1 MGYRSDVKALIYPL
15 GGEHNLLEYDKLKL
29 LFNTTF
35 QDVFEAWG
43 EDYFSWNDKHRV
55 LEFDANSVKWYDS
68 YPEVQRLAKFLSE
81 VQELGYEY
89 EFLRIGEEDEDI
101 EADSTGDAENYMYVE
116 RTIQVNF

>member
-68 YPEVQRLAKFLSE
+68 YPEVQRLTKFLSE
-81 VQELGYEY
+81 VQDLGYEY
-89 EFLRIGEEDEDI
+89 EFLRIGEEVEDV
-101 EADSTGDAENYMYVE
+101 EEDSSGDSQGFMYVE
-116 RTIQVNF
+116 RTIQVSF

>member
-68 YPEVQRLAKFLSE
+68 YPEVQRLVKFLAE
-81 VQELGYEY
+81 VQDLGYEY
-89 EFLRIGEEDEDI
+89 EFLRIGEDDNDVE
-101 EADSTGDAENYMYVE
+101 SMNSGDAENYMYVE

>member
-35 QDVFEAWG
+35 QDVFTAWG

-68 YPEVQRLAKFLSE
+68 YPEVQMFVKFLAE
-81 VQELGYEY
+81 VRDLGYEY
-89 EFLRIGEEDEDI
+89 EFLRIGEEVEDT
-101 EADSTGDAENYMYVE
+101 ESDSSGDAENYMYVE

>member
-68 YPEVQRLAKFLSE
+68 YPEVQRLTKFLSE

-116 RTIQVNF
+116 RTIQVSF

>member
-68 YPEVQRLAKFLSE
+68 YHEVQMFVKFLEE
-81 VQELGYEY
+81 VRDLGYEY